1 MDQYMQRARTLIEA
15 LPYIKRFNHA
25 IVVIKYGG
33 SAMTNDTLKRSV
45 IKDITLMKLV
55 GMKPVVVHGGGNMIS
70 QMLQRL
76 GKESVFVDGLRVT
89 DDETMEIAEMVLSG
103 HINKGIVQEFQQ
115 QGIKAVGISGKDGG
129 TIVASRKTVSGRDI
143 GWVGEIQH
151 INPDLLLSLIDDDFI
166 PVVAPI
172 ATDGRSNTYNI
183 NADYV
188 ASGVA
193 AALHAEKLV
202 YLTDVDGVLT
212 DVRDSSSR
220 ITKIHI
226 DEIPLFKERQIIT
239 GGMLPKIENC
249 AQSIRDGVRSVHI
262 LDGRVEHSL
271 LLEVFTNSGI
281 GTMIHQE
288 GGTS

>member
-1 MDQYMQRARTLIEA
+1 MEQYMQQARTLIEA
-15 LPYIKRFNHA
+15 LPYIKKFNHA

-55 GMKPVVVHGGGNMIS
+55 GMKPVVVHGGGHMIS
-70 QMLQRL
+70 RMLQRL

-129 TIVASRKTVSGRDI
+129 TILATRKSINGRDI
-143 GWVGEIQH
+143 GWVGEISE
-151 INPDLLLSLIDDDFI
+151 INPDLLLSLIEDDFI

-172 ATDGRSNTYNI
+172 AADEHHNTYNI
-183 NADYV
+183 NADFV

-193 AALHAEKLV
+193 AALRAEKLV
-202 YLTDVDGVLT
+202 YLTDVDGVLHDIT
-212 DVRDSSSR
+212 DSSSR
-220 ITKIHI
+220 ISRIHI
-226 DEIPLFKERQIIT
+226 DDIPGYRNQDVIT
-239 GGMLPKIENC
+239 GGMIPKIENC
-249 AQSIRDGVRSVHI
+249 AQSIRAGVRSVHI

-281 GTMIHQE
+281 GTMIHQ
-288 GGTS
+288 